1 MLFLLRF
8 ILALLFIPLGITIS
22 YAKDTLSDHSSS
34 LSLPSKAQVVNEVW
48 MLLLQSRVGELE
60 AISHELSSLFKELPN
75 FSQQLSNNIQEIEK
89 KYQQYSAMA
98 KVSRGLPI
106 ELSLV
111 EERLKKLDNQLSVVM
126 SPLLDTLNILKV
138 RLNEVSLL
146 EEDAGVKTENLGSS
160 KDLDIFVKNLA
171 EVENKLGRLEK
182 RVNEILKPAYM
193 LRNNILAVQRQL
205 LEIIPSLWK
214 SYYLAPTG
222 KIYEPA
228 SWLNIYES
236 LMSFKETLLVRIAAE
251 LPESK
256 QDWGSSLLRFFVILI
271 PLVLLLVVFYSFSR
285 HWSDE
290 LKNVWGHISKHSLIL
305 LALGLAFH
313 FSAWVPAGENYFLL
327 SMIGTIIMSIGQV
340 GLAWSLYTLDKSN
353 KPKFSPFWKLLIPFF
368 GGILLLLFNFS
379 GIILTL
385 LWVGILLVSFYYDQK
400 KCKLEDS
407 FSLVNNLLQL
417 HIVILWITLI
427 MTMLGWTRISIL
439 LCMSYAALAIC
450 IQQAVG
456 FVRLANIISKY
467 IPQEG
472 FHGLFI
478 GMLLAVA
485 LPAILILA
493 ISITGLWILAYPGGA
508 YLITH
513 ITKLDFSI
521 GKVSFSLVQILFLVS
536 AFYITRSFVSV
547 GRMFIANLPKHN
559 MGMDRT
565 LIGPIQTGFTYT
577 LWAVFFFST
586 LYMLGVSLTSLAVVA
601 GGLSV
606 GIGFGLQNITNNF
619 ISGLLIIFGQ
629 TLREGDIIEVGNNLT
644 GIVRKITIRTTLV
657 ETFDNATIFVPNAEL
672 LSGRLTNWTRNGRT
686 VRKDINIGV
695 AYDSDIGLVMGLLKE
710 IADNHSQV
718 LRYPEPMVVFSDFA
732 ASSLNFILR
741 FWVGD
746 LSQAPDIITDLRVII
761 AKRFTEKN
769 IDIAFPQLDIHIRN
783 DSVLAL
789 RRISPM
795 ASSELQPTKSIEDL
809 PGVTNNKPI
818 IANS

>member
-60 AISHELSSLFKELPN
+60 AISYELSSLFKELPN

-111 EERLKKLDNQLSVVM
+111 EERLKRLDNQLSVVM

-427 MTMLGWTRISIL
+427 MTMLGWTRMSIL

-472 FHGLFI
+472 FHGLFS

>member
-1 MLFLLRF
+1 MT
-8 ILALLFIPLGITIS
+8 LLFIRFIIIFLFMPLGIPLSYAADTIS
-22 YAKDTLSDHSSS
+22 EPS
-34 LSLPSKAQVVNEVW
+34 SLPSLMNKAQAVNEIW
-48 MLLLQSRVGELE
+48 MLLLQSRVGELD
-60 AISHELSSLFKELPN
+60 AISQEVSSLFKQLPT
-75 FSQQLSNNIQEIEK
+75 FSQQLSINIQSIEK
-89 KYQQYSAMA
+89 KYQQYTAMA

-111 EERLKKLDNQLSVVM
+111 EERLKRLDSQLTTFM
-126 SPLLDTLNILKV
+126 SPLLGTLNILKA

-146 EEDAGVKTENLGSS
+146 EEDANVKTENLGSS
-160 KDLDIFVKNLA
+160 KDLDLFVKNLA
-171 EVENKLGRLEK
+171 EVQARLGKLEK

-193 LRNNILAVQRQL
+193 LRNNIIAVQKQL

-214 SYYLAPTG
+214 DYYLVPTG

-236 LMSFKETLLVRIAAE
+236 LTSFKETLFIRIAAE
-251 LPESK
+251 LPEGK

-271 PLVLLLVVFYSFSR
+271 PLLLLLVVFYSLSR
-285 HWSDE
+285 HWSDD
-290 LKNVWGHISKHSLIL
+290 LKKVWEHISKYSLIFL
-305 LALGLAFH
+305 SMGVAFH
-313 FSAWVPAGENYFLL
+313 FSAWVPTGENYFLL
-327 SMIGTIIMSIGQV
+327 SMVGTIFMSIGQV
-340 GLAWSLYTLDKSN
+340 GLAWSLYTLDKPN
-353 KPKFSPFWKLLIPFF
+353 KPTCSPFWKLLIPFF
-368 GGILLLLFNFS
+368 GGIILLLFNFS
-379 GIILTL
+379 GIVLSL
-385 LWVGILLVSFYYDQK
+385 LWISILLISFYYDQK
-400 KCKLEDS
+400 KCKTQDVY
-407 FSLVNNLLQL
+407 SLVNNLLQL
-417 HIVILWITLI
+417 HIVILWIALI
-427 MTMLGWTRISIL
+427 MTIFGWGRMSIL
-439 LCMSYAALAIC
+439 LCMGYAALAIC
-450 IQQAVG
+450 IQQAIG
-456 FVRLANIISKY
+456 FVRLANFISQY

-472 FHGLFI
+472 FHGLFS

-493 ISITGLWILAYPGGA
+493 TSITGLWVLAYPGGA

-513 ITKLDFSI
+513 LTKLDFSI
-521 GKVSFSLVQILFLVS
+521 GKVSFSLVQVLFLVS
-536 AFYITRSFVSV
+536 AFYITRAFVSV

-565 LIGPIQTGFTYT
+565 LIGPIQTGFTYA
-577 LWAVFFFST
+577 LWAIFFFST

-644 GIVRKITIRTTLV
+644 GVVRKITVRTTLV
-657 ETFDNATIFVPNAEL
+657 ETFDNATIFVPNAEF

-695 AYDSDIGLVMGLLKE
+695 AYDSDIGLVMSLLRE
-710 IADNHSQV
+710 IADNHPQV
-718 LRYPEPMVVFSDFA
+718 LRYPEPMVVFNDFA
-732 ASSLNFILR
+732 SSSLNFILR

-746 LSQAPDIITDLRVII
+746 ISKALDIITDLRVII

-769 IDIAFPQLDIHIRN
+769 IDIAFPQLDIHVRN

-789 RRISPM
+789 TRNTSVVHNNLQSPPTVEPSSGMISN
-795 ASSELQPTKSIEDL
+795 EL
-809 PGVTNNKPI
+809 
-818 IANS
+818 

>member
-1 MLFLLRF
+1 MILFLIRF
-8 ILALLFIPLGITIS
+8 ILVLLFIPLGITIS
-22 YAKDTLSDHSSS
+22 YAKDTLSDS
-34 LSLPSKAQVVNEVW
+34 LSLPDKAQAVNEVW
-48 MLLLQSRVGELE
+48 MLLLQSRVGELD
-60 AISHELSSLFKELPN
+60 AISHELSLLFKELPN

-111 EERLKKLDNQLSVVM
+111 EERLKRLDNQLTVVM
-126 SPLLDTLNILKV
+126 SPLLGTLNILKV

-146 EEDAGVKTENLGSS
+146 EEDAGVKTEHLGSS
-160 KDLDIFVKNLA
+160 KDLDFFIKNLA
-171 EVENKLGRLEK
+171 EVENRLGRLEK

-205 LEIIPSLWK
+205 SEIIPSLWK
-214 SYYLAPTG
+214 NYYLAPTG

-236 LMSFKETLLVRIAAE
+236 LTSFKETLLVRMAAE

-256 QDWGSSLLRFFVILI
+256 QDWGGSLLRFFVILI

-290 LKNVWGHISKHSLIL
+290 LKNVWEHISKYSLIL
-305 LALGLAFH
+305 LVLGLALH

-327 SMIGTIIMSIGQV
+327 SMIGTISMSIGQV
-340 GLAWSLYTLDKSN
+340 GLAWSLYTLDKPN
-353 KPKFSPFWKLLIPFF
+353 NTKCSPFWKLLIPFF
-368 GGILLLLFNFS
+368 GGIILLLFNFS

-385 LWVGILLVSFYYDQK
+385 LWVTILLVSFYYDQK
-400 KCKLEDS
+400 KSKVEDS
-407 FSLVNNLLQL
+407 YSLVSNLLQL
-417 HIVILWITLI
+417 HIVIVWITLI
-427 MTMLGWTRISIL
+427 MTILGWTRISIL
-439 LCMSYAALAIC
+439 LCMGYAALAIC
-450 IQQAVG
+450 IQQAFG

-472 FHGLFI
+472 FHGLFS
-478 GMLLAVA
+478 GLLLAVA
-485 LPAILILA
+485 LPAILILVT
-493 ISITGLWILAYPGGA
+493 SITGLWILAYPGGA

-513 ITKLDFSI
+513 LTKLDFSI
-521 GKVSFSLVQILFLVS
+521 GKVSFSLVQVLFLVS
-536 AFYITRSFVSV
+536 AFYITRSFISV

-559 MGMDRT
+559 MVDRT

-577 LWAVFFFST
+577 LWAIFFFST

-629 TLREGDIIEVGNNLT
+629 TLREGDVIEVGNNLT

-718 LRYPEPMVVFSDFA
+718 LRYPEPIVVFSDFA

-746 LSQAPDIITDLRVII
+746 LAQAHDIITDLRVTI

-789 RRISPM
+789 RRTSPIV
-795 ASSELQPTKSIEDL
+795 SNELQPSQNIENL
-809 PGVTNNKPI
+809 SGVTNNKPI